1 MLEIK
6 SNMLEQSLWNFPI
19 PIHYGPGSI
28 NKVPSIAK
36 KVGIKRPLIVSDS
49 ETAKLNFVNSA
60 IIMLMSEDL
69 TCFLFSDFSPNP
81 TDKES
86 LLGCEIFIREGCD
99 GIIAIG
105 GGSSLDI
112 GKAIALSA
120 YRSPDRFWDFDMLN
134 EVQANKKFDRFAPL
148 ICVPTTTGTGAEV
161 EPGAMITHTMSN
173 EKKAF
178 YHPEYWPL
186 AAVLDPELAL
196 TLPKNLTAWTGIDAI
211 VHAIEAYSV
220 PNFHPI
226 CDGIALQA
234 LELICPTIKTAYRNG
249 NDIEARG
256 AMMVGSCLAA
266 VSFTKGLGLVH
277 SISHMVG
284 GLYNTPHGLTN
295 AVILPAVLRYNYPE
309 IKGKV
314 KYLARAC
321 GADSEDFQ
329 GLINW
334 IEALYE
340 EFMIPHSL
348 GELGVLNQD
357 IDKLV
362 EMVVNDICFPT
373 NPRPISKSQLNT
385 FITDAINKTW

>member
-1 MLEIK
+1 MSEIK
-6 SNMLEQSLWNFPI
+6 SNMLEQCLWNFPI

-28 NKVPSIAK
+28 KKVPSIAK
-36 KVGIKRPLIVSDS
+36 TVGIKRPLIVSDS
-49 ETAKLNFVNSA
+49 ETAKLNFVSSA
-60 IIMLMSEDL
+60 IKMLITEGLKCS
-69 TCFLFSDFSPNP
+69 LFSDFSPNP
-81 TDKES
+81 TDKEC
-86 LLGCEIFIREGCD
+86 LLGCEIYIREGCD

-105 GGSSLDI
+105 GGSSLDT

-134 EVQANKKFDRFAPL
+134 EVPFQTKLDCFVSL

-161 EPGAMITHTMSN
+161 EPGAMVTDTISN

-220 PNFHPI
+220 PTFHPM

-234 LELICPTIKTAYRNG
+234 LELICPAIKTAYHNG
-249 NDIEARG
+249 NDIAARG

-309 IKGKV
+309 IEGKV

-329 GLINW
+329 GLITW

-348 GELGVLNQD
+348 GELGVLNKD

-362 EMVVNDICFPT
+362 EMILNDICLPT
-373 NPRPISKSQLNT
+373 NPRPICKSRLKT
-385 FITDAINKTW
+385 FIADAINKTW

>member
-1 MLEIK
+1 MSEIK
-6 SNMLEQSLWNFPI
+6 STMLQQCLWSFPI

-28 NKVPSIAK
+28 KKVPSIAK
-36 KVGIKRPLIVSDS
+36 KAGIKRPLIVSDS
-49 ETAKLNFVNSA
+49 ETATLNFVNSA
-60 IIMLMSEDL
+60 IKMLLTENL

-81 TDKES
+81 TDKEC
-86 LLGCEIFIREGCD
+86 LRGCEVYLSEGCD

-105 GGSSLDI
+105 GGSSLDA

-120 YRSPDRFWDFDMLN
+120 YRSPDRFWDFDMLK
-134 EVQANKKFDRFAPL
+134 EVSSNKKLNHFAPL

-161 EPGAMITHTMSN
+161 EPGAMVTDTKSR

-178 YHPEYWPL
+178 YHPEYWPV

-220 PNFHPI
+220 PAFHPM

-234 LELICPTIKTAYRNG
+234 LDLICPAIKRAYHNG
-249 NDIEARG
+249 DDIEARG

-284 GLYNTPHGLTN
+284 GMYNTPHGLTN
-295 AVILPAVLRYNYPE
+295 AVILPAVLRYNYPN

-321 GADSEDFQ
+321 GADSEDFN
-329 GLINW
+329 GLMTW
-334 IEALYE
+334 IETLYE
-340 EFMIPHSL
+340 DFMIPHSL
-348 GELGVLNQD
+348 GDLGVLNKD

-362 EMVVNDICFPT
+362 EMVLNDICLPT

-385 FITDAINKTW
+385 FIANAINKTW